1 MCQNMAENI
10 KTSVEE
16 LHKLISIENVVGK
29 PIDAGDQFLIPVMRM
44 GVGFGA
50 CENILGNDGND
61 TVGAGAGVEPV
72 SMVIIPKNA
81 KSGEGVK
88 VVNLT
93 KGTETNK
100 ALSDLGL
107 IVSDLVKN
115 YFSQSSDDYDESEY
129 IEPEFTTT
137 DEEDQ

>member
-16 LHKLISIENVVGK
+16 LRKLISIENVVGK